1 MVAGGYN
8 SEKGYLDSVEINIVG
23 GREWSF
29 VQPLPV
35 RMSAHKG
42 LTFDN
47 NIYMLGKLVQLTIT
61 KEG

>member
-47 NIYMLGKLVQLTIT
+47 NIYMLGKISTT
-61 KEG
+61 Y